1 MKLQELKQNFVHSIS
16 GLYPS
21 EEVQSFFNLLAE
33 KHLNLSRIEVAL
45 QWDKIIS
52 EVNILKF
59 ENALQRLKNFEPIQ
73 YIIGETEFFGMPFKV
88 DKNVLIPRPETEEL
102 VLWLL
107 ESVPPLK
114 RARGMFSILDIGT
127 GSGCI
132 PIVLASELPK
142 AKITAVDI
150 SEGALEIAKQNAKLN
165 EVNINFIEIDI
176 LNSNAWNL
184 VVKNLVS
191 KTIEIDCIVSNP
203 PYIRELE
210 RELMQANVIKHEPAT
225 ALFVKDNDALIF
237 YRKIADFA
245 QIYLKQDGNLF
256 FEINEYLGNDVSK
269 MLEEKDFKNI
279 EIRKDIFGKDRMVK
293 CNKL

>member
-132 PIVLASELPK
+132 PIALASELPK

-269 MLEEKDFKNI
+269 MLEEKGFKNI

>member
-1 MKLQELKQNFVHSIS
+1 LKLQELKQNFVHSIS

-132 PIVLASELPK
+132 PIALASELPK

-269 MLEEKDFKNI
+269 MLEEKGFKNI